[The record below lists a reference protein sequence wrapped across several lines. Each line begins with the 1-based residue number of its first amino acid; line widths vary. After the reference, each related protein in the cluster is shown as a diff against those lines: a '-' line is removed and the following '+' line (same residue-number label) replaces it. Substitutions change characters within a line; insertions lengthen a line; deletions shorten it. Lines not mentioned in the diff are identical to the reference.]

1 MSRPAVI
8 WTGARAPTRDELR
21 AIGAAWRAGRI
32 RHGDRVSCARLPRVR
47 RNPSPASEAYREFH
61 CGRGPKRRRSVSV
74 PASPEVFELGKLRA
88 VEYETRKGNESAIWV
103 HPFGR
108 PFPILTGTPDGRL
121 GPIVGGA
128 ARVTERGIV
137 G

>member
-1 MSRPAVI
+1 MSRPVLI
-8 WTGARAPTRDELR
+8 WTGRKPPTRAELR
-21 AIGAAWRAGRI
+21 AIGRAYQAGRI
-32 RHGDRVSCARLPRVR
+32 PAGSRVSCAR

-61 CGRGPKRRRSVSV
+61 WGRGSKRRRRVNV
-74 PASPEVFELGKLRA
+74 PAPAEVFELGKLRA
-88 VEYETRKGNESAIWV
+88 VEYETRKGKDHAIWV

-108 PFPILTGTPDGRL
+108 PFPILTGTADGRL

-128 ARVTERGIV
+128 ARVTKRGIV

>member
-1 MSRPAVI
+1 MSRPVI
-8 WTGARAPTRDELR
+8 IWEGSKPPTRAELR

-32 RHGDRVSCARLPRVR
+32 PPGARVSCAR
-47 RNPSPASEAYREFH
+47 RNPSAASDAYREFH
-61 CGRGPKRRRSVSV
+61 WGRGPKRRRRVHV
-74 PASPEVFELGKLRA
+74 PHAPEVFELGKLRA
-88 VEYETRKGNESAIWV
+88 VEYETRKGKDHAIWV

-108 PFPILTGTPDGRL
+108 PYPILTGTPDGRL